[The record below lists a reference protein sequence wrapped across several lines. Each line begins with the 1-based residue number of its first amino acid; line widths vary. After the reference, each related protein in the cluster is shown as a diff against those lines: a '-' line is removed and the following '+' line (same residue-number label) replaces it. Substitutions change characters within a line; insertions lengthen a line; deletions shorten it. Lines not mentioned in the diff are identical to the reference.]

1 MIVFIAVCFIATVV
15 MGYNLNRY
23 EDEHRNVD
31 K

>member
-1 MIVFIAVCFIATVV
+1 MILFIALCFIATVV

-23 EDEHRNVD
+23 EEEHRGKD